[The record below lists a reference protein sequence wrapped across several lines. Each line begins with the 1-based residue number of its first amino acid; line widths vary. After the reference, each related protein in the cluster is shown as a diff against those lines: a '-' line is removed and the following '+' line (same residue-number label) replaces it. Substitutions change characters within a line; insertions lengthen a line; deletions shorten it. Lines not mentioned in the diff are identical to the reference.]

1 MFFCHVMSRYEGK
14 TKIIITPKDRIT
26 KIILFSIKHNM
37 GYGESGKLNRWPW
50 CETSLTCPLSVTGR
64 TSFALKYID
73 IHSWKNDNSHVCH
86 LVGVE
91 DDGLL
96 RVVLLHHL
104 DGDPGDGGLEV
115 GLLSVHHA
123 PHVQLPGSLDTD
135 TWHSYTHD
143 TLAAPAA
150 ECWGGR
156 CSFRTAPPTPPSA
169 RSLEAP
175 CGPSSASFK
184 AVADF
189 NGSSFWSW
197 SCRLSRLFLSC
208 CYYWTKVSNWWCTHK
223 RKAHWERSIVGWRCS
238 DVEVKSLYTA

>member
-1 MFFCHVMSRYEGK
+1 MCFCHVMSRYEGK

-123 PHVQLPGSLDTD
+123 PRVQLPGSLDTGHVTQLY
-135 TWHSYTHD
+135 TWHLGSTCSRVLRRPMQFPNCSSYSSVS
-143 TLAAPAA
+143 A
-150 ECWGGR
+150 ELRGSMR
-156 CSFRTAPPTPPSA
+156 PIFSF
-169 RSLEAP
+169 
-175 CGPSSASFK
+175 F
-184 AVADF
+184 
-189 NGSSFWSW
+189 
-197 SCRLSRLFLSC
+197 
-208 CYYWTKVSNWWCTHK
+208 
-223 RKAHWERSIVGWRCS
+223 
-238 DVEVKSLYTA
+238 